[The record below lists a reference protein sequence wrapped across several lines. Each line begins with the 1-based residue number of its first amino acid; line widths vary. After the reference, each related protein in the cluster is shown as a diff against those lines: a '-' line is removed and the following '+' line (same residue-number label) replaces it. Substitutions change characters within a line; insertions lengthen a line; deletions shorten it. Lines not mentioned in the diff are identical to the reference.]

1 MNKKTKSLSL
11 ISFSFP
17 ILINALQVISTWI
30 PQESWYLEWGKY
42 VYEGQLPYKDFYI
55 PFPPLLVY
63 INSLF
68 YFTSNPLIVSHVFYL
83 ISMGFLGWGLFKV
96 SARITDKKISLMI
109 STSLI
114 LFWSIHPTDVIGGY
128 FEFAVTLVTW
138 GYYLVFQKIRHRY
151 LQIVGGALI
160 AMGSLVK
167 QNFLATVIALTF
179 YFLVQILFQKKNCS
193 RIKHALIGAYSTYLL
208 LTLIL
213 ISNNS
218 FILFLNA
225 MLDGGGKNPKLTT
238 WMINLIISNLRP
250 SVFLACVLLLSGF
263 FVISRFTFLPKMN
276 SQNFIFLLFGSSL
289 ISASFSIFSNFS
301 FEIISIKNILQTMFL
316 FCLVVILAQ
325 FQPKLNFL
333 SYCLVGLITFSILHI
348 YLDFFA
354 SQFGIKSNLELINTN
369 YVYSMW
375 RYLGATVWFFITT
388 VIVIS
393 LFSLSRFV
401 KSQFFSKFVIPSQ
414 FRVVV
419 VSLFA
424 ADLLNAFNGGLALDG
439 SILLASI
446 VLSVLSI
453 NVNLN
458 GLITRL
464 IIFLLSIGLIL
475 SSAIISRI
483 NYQWYYWNEVKT
495 LNVSNSVPLLRGM
508 HLTTTQTKFYEE
520 IEKQLIL
527 GSNILNNSK
536 PIVISIPAQPTLSWL
551 HSGFYENSYY
561 LRCPVIWIDICPEDE
576 AERTFVQIQRNAPD
590 IIIFFDLGTKALVDL
605 ELGYRNGDVSTLS
618 EIRKYLLY
626 GTNYR
631 ILKTIKT
638 AGNSSETFILVK
650 KE

>member
-1 MNKKTKSLSL
+1 
-11 ISFSFP
+11 
-17 ILINALQVISTWI
+17 
-30 PQESWYLEWGKY
+30 
-42 VYEGQLPYKDFYI
+42 
-55 PFPPLLVY
+55 
-63 INSLF
+63 
-68 YFTSNPLIVSHVFYL
+68 
-83 ISMGFLGWGLFKV
+83 
-96 SARITDKKISLMI
+96 
-109 STSLI
+109 
-114 LFWSIHPTDVIGGY
+114 
-128 FEFAVTLVTW
+128 
-138 GYYLVFQKIRHRY
+138 
-151 LQIVGGALI
+151 
-160 AMGSLVK
+160 
-167 QNFLATVIALTF
+167 
-179 YFLVQILFQKKNCS
+179 
-193 RIKHALIGAYSTYLL
+193 
-208 LTLIL
+208 
-213 ISNNS
+213 
-218 FILFLNA
+218 
-225 MLDGGGKNPKLTT
+225 
-238 WMINLIISNLRP
+238 
-250 SVFLACVLLLSGF
+250 
-263 FVISRFTFLPKMN
+263 
-276 SQNFIFLLFGSSL
+276 
-289 ISASFSIFSNFS
+289 
-301 FEIISIKNILQTMFL
+301 
-316 FCLVVILAQ
+316 
-325 FQPKLNFL
+325 
-333 SYCLVGLITFSILHI
+333 
-348 YLDFFA
+348 
-354 SQFGIKSNLELINTN
+354 
-369 YVYSMW
+369 MW

-401 KSQFFSKFVIPSQ
+401 KSQFFSKFVIPPQ